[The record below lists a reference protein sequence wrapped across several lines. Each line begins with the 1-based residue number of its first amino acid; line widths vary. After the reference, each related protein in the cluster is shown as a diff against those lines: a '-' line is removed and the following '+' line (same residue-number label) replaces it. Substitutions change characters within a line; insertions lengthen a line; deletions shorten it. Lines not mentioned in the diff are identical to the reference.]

1 MIENDV
7 VITVTLSGGTA
18 YTITIPTLLA
28 MDLPRGTLI
37 TNTAYFERGD
47 VSGNSSISFSIAL
60 LNQINLPLLWS
71 N

>member
-1 MIENDV
+1 
-7 VITVTLSGGTA
+7 
-18 YTITIPTLLA
+18 

-71 N
+71 H